1 MIGIIKVEILVFK
14 WFCFL
19 LRDFWIKKGE
29 EGLLYFKMNCV
40 VFKVFKVLRKNLVF
54 MFKWK
59 VFLIFKFFLILIEVL
74 VVLLCLEFK
83 DLNKVL
89 FFFKVSLMVEFKE
102 LYNLMFFLNFF
113 LFKVKEEMYF
123 LGRIFW

>member
-1 MIGIIKVEILVFK
+1 M
-14 WFCFL
+14 
-19 LRDFWIKKGE
+19 
-29 EGLLYFKMNCV
+29 
-40 VFKVFKVLRKNLVF
+40 
-54 MFKWK
+54 
-59 VFLIFKFFLILIEVL
+59 FKFFLILIEVL

-89 FFFKVSLMVEFKE
+89 FFFKVSLIVEFKE

-123 LGRIFW
+123 LGRIF